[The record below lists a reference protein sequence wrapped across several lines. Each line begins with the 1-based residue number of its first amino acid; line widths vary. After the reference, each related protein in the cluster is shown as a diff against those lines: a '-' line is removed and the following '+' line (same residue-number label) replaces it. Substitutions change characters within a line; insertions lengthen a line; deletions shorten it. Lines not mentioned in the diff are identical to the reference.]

1 MRAFAWFFS
10 GLFVSTL
17 HLTGRE
23 LTFPLSMYRLGL
35 GASVTKFHIQQAE
48 DKKLRDKLLS
58 NGGHIGVSK
67 KRLREEE
74 EELKKR
80 QREKGSFES
89 ASEEEGESRSNAIG
103 KKGKS
108 ILKVNNKEPLEKL
121 QRPLKS
127 SKKQSL
133 TQLDTPSSN
142 TTSSS
147 TALSSTLSHTNSK
160 LLTTSSSFAAIS
172 STSTSAGGMSTPLT
186 KNQKK
191 KERDK
196 LKIQMAKKAKMLESR
211 AEDEATKSGKNTEV
225 EGEDED
231 SEMPDIDNSISTE
244 PSRESSLSRKLDLIS
259 KHEVTSPR
267 DQTVLDVLK
276 NGAVERISPE
286 KEGDDDEDEDG
297 SGDEHKT
304 ADMNG
309 GQDGEGKKKK
319 RRRKKKKSSGGAVA
333 NVNGGVLNLVAR
345 AP

>member
-1 MRAFAWFFS
+1 M
-10 GLFVSTL
+10 
-17 HLTGRE
+17 
-23 LTFPLSMYRLGL
+23 
-35 GASVTKFHIQQAE
+35 TKFHIQQAE

-80 QREKGSFES
+80 QREKGSFDS

-133 TQLDTPSSN
+133 SQINTPSSH
-142 TTSSS
+142 TASTSTESS
-147 TALSSTLSHTNSK
+147 PTLAHSNSK
-160 LLTTSSSFAAIS
+160 ILSTSSSFAAIS
-172 STSTSAGGMSTPLT
+172 STSTPTGGMSTPLT

-196 LKIQMAKKAKMLESR
+196 LKIQLAKRAKMLESR
-211 AEDEATKSGKNTEV
+211 AEDEATRNGKSTPV

-231 SEMPDIDNSISTE
+231 SEMPDVGGSISVFAKA
-244 PSRESSLSRKLDLIS
+244 ESGSTKKLDLIS

-286 KEGDDDEDEDG
+286 KEGDDDEDIDG
-297 SGDEHKT
+297 SGEEDKT

-319 RRRKKKKSSGGAVA
+319 RRRKKKKSSSGAVT
-333 NVNGGVLNLVAR
+333 NGSGGVLNLLAR
-345 AP
+345 AS